1 MQFSDVLLRL
11 IPFTASKDGETVFF
25 SNMQGGDWI
34 ITVFILMLWCIFCY
48 LLLNRKFKK
57 DNKILTQLTSDL
69 KSIDQN
75 SNHSELIELISDKTR
90 DTDAWYAWNDFKK
103 NLIQSNDQG
112 QISYYRI
119 YDSKAFFNQQ
129 SLLGYIGKS
138 LFNSGSSFLLS
149 IGLLGTFFGLFYGL
163 IQLNLDNADTL
174 QDSMR
179 ILINASGAKF
189 SSSIWGL
196 GLATLYSFL
205 EKGILNR
212 TSKAIAD
219 IQFILNDRFP
229 LLIAEQLHQ
238 SSLDVQ
244 NISKETQHSILDVN
258 KRILQI
264 QEDSFGILN
273 TLSYDIGM
281 AVGNRVSSTIIE
293 GMKGAMQELVDNVG
307 GSKENTLHHALTELK
322 SGVGGDFSQK
332 LEKVLSDFMDEIKK
346 STGSDVENLQT
357 QIESISGLVS
367 TLTTQIST
375 QTTKLDNFIK
385 LLDGKI
391 QTITDNT
398 QASKDAISEAAVN
411 AGQTVANAAEPIVNI
426 VGDFKEF
433 ADKLSN
439 IKEQIESFERST
451 LSLKTASEN
460 TVEST
465 NKFDTSIGTL
475 NSASSTMLSAAES
488 FGTNLDKLQE
498 LPTKLNE
505 ITIKAGEISNES
517 EKTYKDLATA
527 FGDLTEVNQQ
537 SVNSLKKDL
546 AAYQQTT
553 ESFIKQILDE
563 AKAETTGV
571 LSAMSTGVTAYKG
584 SSDAHIA
591 SNLETQR
598 KEMEKYIE
606 KANELLKT
614 TISNYDKQLEVFVNG
629 LSSAIAELSESMEML
644 SSKLNRGK

>member
-11 IPFTASKDGETVFF
+11 IPFTASKDGETIFF

-34 ITVFILMLWCIFCY
+34 ITVFILVLWCIFGY
-48 LLLNRKFKK
+48 LLLNRKFKQDK
-57 DNKILTQLTSDL
+57 MLLTRLISDL

-75 SNHSELIELISDKTR
+75 SSQSELLEQISDKTR
-90 DTDAWYAWNDFKK
+90 DTGAWYAWNDFVKS
-103 NLIQSNDQG
+103 LIRSNNQE

-119 YDSKAFFNQQ
+119 YDSKVFFSQQ
-129 SLLGYIGKS
+129 SLLGYIGKP

-163 IQLNLDNADTL
+163 IQLNLDDADTL

-212 TSKAIAD
+212 TSKAIAE
-219 IQFILNDRFP
+219 IQFILNDSFP

-238 SSLDVQ
+238 SSLDAQ
-244 NISKETQHSILDVN
+244 KKSEETQQKILN
-258 KRILQI
+258 I
-264 QEDSFGILN
+264 QEESYGVLN
-273 TLSYDIGM
+273 TLANDIGD
-281 AVGNRVSSTIIE
+281 AVGNKVSNTIIE

-307 GSKENTLHHALTELK
+307 GSKEDTLHHALTELK

-332 LEKVLSDFMDEIKK
+332 LEKVLSNFMDEIKK

-411 AGQTVANAAEPIVNI
+411 AGQTVANAAEPIVHI

-451 LSLKTASEN
+451 LSLKTASAN

-475 NSASSTMLSAAES
+475 NSASSTMLSAVES

-553 ESFIKQILDE
+553 EGFIKQILDE

-571 LSAMSTGVTAYKG
+571 LDAMSEGVKAYKG

-591 SNLETQR
+591 SNLEAQR
-598 KEMEKYIE
+598 KEMEEYIK

-629 LSSAIAELSESMEML
+629 LSSATAELSESIEML

>member
-34 ITVFILMLWCIFCY
+34 ITVFILILWCIFGY

-57 DNKILTQLTSDL
+57 DKKILTQLASDL

-103 NLIQSNDQG
+103 NLIQSNDQER
-112 QISYYRI
+112 ISYYRI

-264 QEDSFGILN
+264 QQDSYGILN

-281 AVGNRVSSTIIE
+281 AVGNQISSTIIE

-307 GSKENTLHHALTELK
+307 GSKEDTLHHALTELK

-332 LEKVLSDFMDEIKK
+332 LEKVLSNFMDEIKK

-411 AGQTVANAAEPIVNI
+411 AGQTVANAAEPIVHI

-433 ADKLSN
+433 ADKLSS

-451 LSLKTASEN
+451 LSLKTASAN

-475 NSASSTMLSAAES
+475 NSASSTMLSAVES

-517 EKTYKDLATA
+517 EKTYKDLVTA

-553 ESFIKQILDE
+553 EGFIKQILDE

-571 LSAMSTGVTAYKG
+571 LDAMSEGVKAYKG

-591 SNLETQR
+591 SNLEAQR
-598 KEMEKYIE
+598 KEMEEYIK

-629 LSSAIAELSESMEML
+629 LSSATAELSESIEML

>member
-34 ITVFILMLWCIFCY
+34 ITVFILMLWCIFGY
-48 LLLNRKFKK
+48 LFLNRKFNK

-244 NISKETQHSILDVN
+244 NISKETQYSILDVN

-264 QEDSFGILN
+264 QQDSYGILN

-281 AVGNRVSSTIIE
+281 AVGSQISSTIIE

-307 GSKENTLHHALTELK
+307 GSKEDTLHHALTELK

-332 LEKVLSDFMDEIKK
+332 LEKVLSTFMDEIKK

-411 AGQTVANAAEPIVNI
+411 AGQTVANAAEPIVHI

-433 ADKLSN
+433 ADKLSS

-451 LSLKTASEN
+451 LSLKTASAN

-465 NKFDTSIGTL
+465 NKFDTSIGAL
-475 NSASSTMLSAAES
+475 NSASSTMRSAVES

-517 EKTYKDLATA
+517 EKTYKDLAMA

-553 ESFIKQILDE
+553 EGFIKQILDE
-563 AKAETTGV
+563 A
-571 LSAMSTGVTAYKG
+571 SAGVTAYKG

-591 SNLETQR
+591 SNLEAQR

-629 LSSAIAELSESMEML
+629 LSSATAELSESMEML